1 MHEGLVLLQRT
12 LGFIACGF
20 VGNGGSEV
28 FSLLKAQPL
37 HALIGMCL
45 SAWRRFRV
53 ASPEGVLVTTQF
65 ATPSVMAG
73 SGLKLQH
80 SST

>member
-1 MHEGLVLLQRT
+1 MHEGLVLLQR
-12 LGFIACGF
+12 LWDSLRAVLWAMVAPRF
-20 VGNGGSEV
+20 SV
-28 FSLLKAQPL
+28 FKGTAPARIDWDVSFS
-37 HALIGMCL
+37 ME
-45 SAWRRFRV
+45 RFRV